1 MRDKLGGVLVDLQQ
15 TDNGQNLL
23 EGELLAVLLLDL
35 VAPLQPHLP
44 QKSDKLG
51 TDLSLRFALPLVYAL
66 HLQLLQFL
74 IDLGEVS
81 SDQIFDLIIN
91 IGLVGEQR
99 DSLTDPLIGK
109 ASQEVL
115 IEQFDAVIDNLHLY
129 LLGGALS
136 RVPGHVGLQP
146 EIQQLDSLPLDEES
160 HPFTL
165 ALHRTLTQIGDYVQ
179 LVKITV
185 VVLRTK

>member
-1 MRDKLGGVLVDLQQ
+1 M
-15 TDNGQNLL
+15 
-23 EGELLAVLLLDL
+23 
-35 VAPLQPHLP
+35 
-44 QKSDKLG
+44 
-51 TDLSLRFALPLVYAL
+51 
-66 HLQLLQFL
+66 
-74 IDLGEVS
+74 
-81 SDQIFDLIIN
+81 
-91 IGLVGEQR
+91 GEQR

-129 LLGGALS
+129 LLGGTLS
-136 RVPGHVGLQP
+136 RVSRHVILQP

-165 ALHRTLTQIGDYVQ
+165 TLHRTLTQIGDYVQ